1 VRFLGDE
8 QKRLEFARAHKDDDV
23 NTLLFSDEHYATC
36 NDCGHGWQWVEAGKH
51 PDHRCEDRF
60 TPKIHVWGVIGVGVK
75 RLVILPGNVN
85 QEVYVEYCI
94 KRNVDLFGGKVLM
107 QDGASSHTAQWT
119 LDELARLKVSVM
131 PRWPPRSPDL
141 NPIEQVW
148 SVLNQV
154 VNDMCP
160 TDAQELE
167 AAVVAAW
174 NSISQEY
181 IDKLVKTF
189 TSKLTKCIALRGRTL
204 P

>member
-1 VRFLGDE
+1 
-8 QKRLEFARAHKDDDV
+8 
-23 NTLLFSDEHYATC
+23 
-36 NDCGHGWQWVEAGKH
+36 
-51 PDHRCEDRF
+51 
-60 TPKIHVWGVIGVGVK
+60 
-75 RLVILPGNVN
+75 
-85 QEVYVEYCI
+85 
-94 KRNVDLFGGKVLM
+94 
-107 QDGASSHTAQWT
+107 
-119 LDELARLKVSVM
+119 
-131 PRWPPRSPDL
+131 L